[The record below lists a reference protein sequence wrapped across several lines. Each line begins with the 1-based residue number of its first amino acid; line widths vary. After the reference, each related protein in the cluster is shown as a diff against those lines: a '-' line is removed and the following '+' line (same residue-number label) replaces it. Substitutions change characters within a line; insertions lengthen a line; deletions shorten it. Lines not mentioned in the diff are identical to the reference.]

1 MQSRKFSV
9 TTDVLKRIITG
20 SGLDEGDKINSEVIP
35 FCTEEDIEKLSS
47 TTVVS
52 PADVNKVLN
61 KFPISIEAGGT
72 GRTDGTVAKADYA
85 DTAGVANEIDWSG
98 VKNAPNQFP
107 VEAHF
112 HTDDTLHSLDS
123 SKLLGTIGTK
133 RFPVGN
139 KGDVIISTEDENVV
153 GLYPINITSYVCES
167 AEEVAKCK
175 NSKPSMQD
183 LFLRYSRISHS
194 ALTTVPD
201 IVTNPGGYPAAPS
214 ELLSWEYKKNENLI
228 YNTTNSASFIG
239 LISPDKYTE
248 YDFDVIVKSSNIDD
262 DTIGVVATFARDAS
276 GKEHTL
282 SFLRSCGGSNF
293 TWTCYYDSSQSTSFA
308 IANKSNVIRW
318 GNGATGATPQE
329 AGYVAQNPAHGW
341 NGHPNGT
348 RIYVSRR
355 GNIITASTSQL
366 DETTLVKT
374 SEIKID
380 LTSDSRLRIFT
391 KPCAMGYCAHSQPH
405 CSWYI
410 NSFIDPSQRIYDV
423 ETNVIWEYNTT
434 AGEWEKYSTNK
445 TIMDLLVPGRYVYN
459 PVTYKLFYVRE
470 TFVELV
476 SDSFKPDTVEYSN
489 KWSQPRNIAISG
501 AVIGT
506 ATELD
511 GSKDITI
518 PTTEV
523 KAEYITGTLANNTT
537 GNAATATKLQIA
549 RKINTVSFDGTK
561 DITIYDSTKLP
572 LVGGKLTGPINF
584 DGASKQWSN
593 ILTSSDGSLIY
604 QNNYS
609 GYSPTLN
616 LKTNDGRVGIG
627 TYQSGLYVTYFNDDN
642 TTNTPE
648 NQFIITAD
656 QISTTKKVRVTGE
669 IIAPGGV
676 TGNAS
681 SATKLATARNF
692 NIAGAVTSNTVAF
705 DGTKN
710 ITLSIDTLDASKLT
724 GTASVN
730 TTGNAA
736 TATNAVNATNATN
749 ATNANVANV
758 SKTLGVGGST
768 SGMIFNWS
776 GQGGQ
781 PSWLW
786 GGNDPANMYVY
797 NPSNFNVSYSNSS
810 NYSNSSGWA
819 SGAGYA
825 DNLRI
830 NGAVVSS
837 NSVSVQIATYNRHEY
852 DQRNDIKNAY
862 FYFDCAGFSKTEG
875 AKIIIQSNVSF
886 SAQFVENIYF
896 NINNTGNVKVA
907 GNHVSTRMNLFVY
920 TGGTYVELKDN
931 VVFYNCQCDDSR
943 CGDDGF

>member
-123 SKLLGTIGTK
+123 SKLLGTISTK

-175 NSKPSMQD
+175 NSRPSMQD

-194 ALTTVPD
+194 NRTNCDA
-201 IVTNPGGYPAAPS
+201 ITNPGGYPAAPS
-214 ELLSWEYKKNENLI
+214 ELLAWEYKKTENII
-228 YNTTNSASFIG
+228 YNTTNSCSLIG

-248 YDFDVIVKSSNIDD
+248 YNLDVIIKSTNNDD
-262 DTIGVVATFARDAS
+262 DVIGVIAAFAKDAQ

-282 SFLRSCGGSNF
+282 SFWRSPGGNGR
-293 TWTCYYDSSQSTSFA
+293 TWSCEYDLQQGTA
-308 IANKSNVIRW
+308 WAVANKSNVIRW
-318 GNGATGATPQE
+318 GNGNSGSTAAE
-329 AGYVAQNPAHGW
+329 AEYTSDSGHGW
-341 NGHPNGT
+341 GTHPNGT
-348 RIYVSRR
+348 RIVVSRR
-355 GNIITASTSQL
+355 GNIITATTSQL
-366 DETTLVKT
+366 DSTTLVNT
-374 SEIKID
+374 STITID
-380 LTSDSRLRIFT
+380 LTSDSRLQIFT
-391 KPCAMGYCAHSQPH
+391 KPCSMGYCTFSQPNS
-405 CSWYI
+405 SWYI

-476 SDSFKPDTVEYSN
+476 SDSFKPDTVEYAN

-758 SKTLGVGGST
+758 SKMLGVGGGT

-830 NGAVVSS
+830 NGVVVSS

-931 VVFYNCQCDDSR
+931 AVFYNCQCDDSR

>member
-20 SGLDEGDKINSEVIP
+20 SGLDDGDKINSDVIP
-35 FCTEEDIEKLSS
+35 FCTEEDIEALSS

-52 PADVNKVLN
+52 PVDVNKVLN
-61 KFPISIEAGGT
+61 KFPISVEAGGT
-72 GRTDGTVAKADYA
+72 GRTDGTVAKADHA
-85 DTAGVANEIDWSG
+85 DTSNVANEVDWSG
-98 VKNAPNQFP
+98 VKNAPIQFP

-112 HTDDTLHSLDS
+112 HTNDTLHSLDS
-123 SKLLGTIGTK
+123 SKLLGTIDTK

-153 GLYPINITSYVCES
+153 GLYPINMTSYVCES

-175 NSKPSMQD
+175 DSKPSMQD

-194 ALTTVPD
+194 NKASD

-214 ELLSWEYKKNENLI
+214 ELLAWEYKKNENFI
-228 YNTTNSASFIG
+228 YNTTNSDSLIG
-239 LISPDKYTE
+239 LISPDKYLE
-248 YDFDVIVKSSNIDD
+248 YDLDVILKSTSADD
-262 DTIGVVATFARDAS
+262 DSIGVIAAFARDS
-276 GKEHTL
+276 QGKEHTL
-282 SFLRSCGGSNF
+282 CFTRSCGGSGF
-293 TWTCYYDSSQSTSFA
+293 TWRCEYDLLQSTQWIVS
-308 IANKSNVIRW
+308 NKSNTIRW
-318 GNGATGATPQE
+318 GDGSSGSTTQE
-329 AGYVAQNPAHGW
+329 SGYVSQNPDHGW
-341 NGHPNGT
+341 RGHPNGT
-348 RIYVSRR
+348 RIVVSRK
-355 GNIITASTSQL
+355 GNVITASTAQL
-366 DETTLVKT
+366 DDTVIVA
-374 SEIKID
+374 SSKITVD
-380 LTSDSRLRIFT
+380 LTSDSRLQVFI
-391 KPCAMGYCAHSQPH
+391 KPCSMGYSAWSQPNS
-405 CSWYI
+405 SWYI
-410 NSFIDPSQRIYDV
+410 NSFVDPSQRIYDV

-459 PVTYKLFYVRE
+459 PVTYKLFYIRE

-476 SDSFKPDTVEYSN
+476 ADSFKPDTVEYAN
-489 KWSQPRNIAISG
+489 KWTNPRNIAISG

-627 TYQSGLYVTYFNDDN
+627 TYQSGLYVTYFNDNN

-758 SKTLGVGGST
+758 SKMLGVGGGT

-786 GGNDPANMYVY
+786 GGNDPSNMYVY
-797 NPSNFNVSYSNSS
+797 NPSNFNVNYSNSS
-810 NYSNSSGWA
+810 NYSNNSGWA

-830 NGAVVSS
+830 NGAVVSVS
-837 NSVSVQIATYNRHEY
+837 SVTVQIATYSRYEY
-852 DQRNDIKNAY
+852 DPRNNPKNLYVYFNCSGFTKIEGIKVIVSSTLT
-862 FYFDCAGFSKTEG
+862 FYHQY
-875 AKIIIQSNVSF
+875 I
-886 SAQFVENIYF
+886 ENIYF
-896 NINNTGNVKVA
+896 NINNTGHTKVK
-907 GNHVSTRMNLFVY
+907 GNRIASKTNLFVY
-920 TGGTYVELKDN
+920 SGGIYVECMDN
-931 VVFYNCQCDDSR
+931 VTYSDCNCNDSR

>member
-72 GRTDGTVAKADYA
+72 GRTDGTVVKADYA

-167 AEEVAKCK
+167 AEEVTKCK
-175 NSKPSMQD
+175 NNKPSMQD

-194 ALTTVPD
+194 NRTNCDA
-201 IVTNPGGYPAAPS
+201 ITNPGGYPAAPS
-214 ELLSWEYKKNENLI
+214 ELLAWEYKKNENII
-228 YNTTNSASFIG
+228 YNTTNSCSLIG

-248 YDFDVIVKSSNIDD
+248 YNLDVIIKSTNNDD
-262 DTIGVVATFARDAS
+262 DVIGVIAAFAKDAQ

-282 SFLRSCGGSNF
+282 SFWRSPGGNGR
-293 TWTCYYDSSQSTSFA
+293 TWSCEYDLQQGTA
-308 IANKSNVIRW
+308 WAVANKSNVIRW
-318 GNGATGATPQE
+318 GNGNSGSTAAE
-329 AGYVAQNPAHGW
+329 AEYTSDSGHGW
-341 NGHPNGT
+341 GAHPNGT
-348 RIYVSRR
+348 RIVVSRR
-355 GNIITASTSQL
+355 GNIITATTSQL
-366 DETTLVKT
+366 DSTTLVNT
-374 SEIKID
+374 STITID
-380 LTSDSRLRIFT
+380 LTSDSRLQIFT
-391 KPCAMGYCAHSQPH
+391 KPCSMGYCTFSQPNS
-405 CSWYI
+405 SWYI

-459 PVTYKLFYVRE
+459 PVTYKLFYIRE

-476 SDSFKPDTVEYSN
+476 ADSFKPDTVEYAN

-758 SKTLGVGGST
+758 SKMLGVGGGT